1 MGPWMLTL
9 PDKLL
14 NSSSSINL
22 EDLQTYSSMMLIGVG
37 FACVVHRGEC
47 ACAVS
52 VCVELCNLKKKL
64 LNS

>member
-47 ACAVS
+47 
-52 VCVELCNLKKKL
+52 LR
-64 LNS
+64 